1 MLKKITELYNHN
13 NLNYTLKNISN
24 SNWIRSLIPYL
35 KNDKKNTDE
44 KINFLLLKKIGQA
57 DKPNKFKISLSDLR
71 KYCKTISQ
79 Y

>member
-1 MLKKITELYNHN
+1 MI
-13 NLNYTLKNISN
+13 
-24 SNWIRSLIPYL
+24 
-35 KNDKKNTDE
+35 KKNTDE

-57 DKPNKFKISLSDLR
+57 DKPNRFKISLSDLR